1 MAHIDPGG
9 QKRARPNPHLRA
21 QRARL
26 GLTQQ
31 EVAEALAVLA
41 WEHDHEQLGVDA
53 DMVSKWERGAKRPRR
68 LYRRLLCML
77 YNSTEEDL
85 GLRQTQGGA
94 PADDF
99 TREDVN
105 RRAFLRAAGV
115 APEVLRRGLRGAGS
129 AGLGVT

>member
-1 MAHIDPGG
+1 MGHTDPGG
-9 QKRARPNPHLRA
+9 QGKRARPNPHLKA
-21 QRARL
+21 QRARM

-53 DMVSKWERGAKRPRR
+53 DMVSKWERGVKRPLR

-85 GLRQTQGGA
+85 GLRPIQGGA
-94 PADDF
+94 PAD
-99 TREDVN
+99 RISGEDGN
-105 RRAFLRAAGV
+105 RPGFLGAADVG
-115 APEVLRRGLRGAGS
+115 
-129 AGLGVT
+129 

>member
-1 MAHIDPGG
+1 MGHTDPVGAG
-9 QKRARPNPHLRA
+9 KQARPNPHLKA

-31 EVAEALAVLA
+31 EVAEALAALA

-77 YNSTEEDL
+77 YKSTEEDL
-85 GLRQTQGGA
+85 GLRQTT
-94 PADDF
+94 ADGF
-99 TREDVN
+99 SGEDVN
-105 RRAFLRAAGV
+105 RREFLRAAVV
-115 APEVLRRGLRGAGS
+115 APEVLRR
-129 AGLGVT
+129 V